1 MNCMHMTP
9 VRGVHYRSS
18 RQHLLRRG
26 LCWTKVSAFVGCFV
40 LASSSLVA
48 LPQSLDAAGGGRV
61 ATRASASLVRQHRPG
76 AWSVLSVQASNPLGK
91 DGKGTDG
98 EGMVS
103 VYFPDT
109 VDKQYVR
116 RLWVPAGGRRNAFL
130 PFRMP
135 AGLPP
140 SDSSIELQMATITL
154 GEDSREVFQRREGDP
169 LTETILLSV
178 DHEPVKTMALYRRN
192 PIDER
197 QRTIELDADA
207 GDLLHV
213 ARQAA
218 KLSTM
223 VTRYEEDFL
232 PPWPE
237 ALEQFHT
244 ILLCGDRL
252 LHDSAGLAAL
262 RSWLRDGGRLWI
274 MLDKTPPSMLT
285 ALLGNRLDL
294 REVDR
299 VELDLF
305 EIESINRRTGEVTV
319 DACDFERPVEF
330 VRVAT
335 AEDDVTSRIN
345 GWPATIWLPYGE
357 GEVLV
362 TTLGPRGWMTEFDE
376 RPTEALTTMMTRF
389 FSVPEGKLE
398 PKIVEDAVTKQIG
411 YTIPSRSFAIGLLAA
426 CCGGLG
432 AAGLVLARNNRLQH
446 FAWIAPLIA
455 VTAAGVFVATG
466 VANSTSVPPSV
477 AALEIQRVIPQSNEL
492 RIEGMAAI
500 YDPRSRQVSWDAGQ
514 RQWAVPLPASDG
526 EVRRLVWR
534 DDDELLP
541 ENFSTAAGSVG
552 TTRLRGGQP
561 SAKPI
566 GVSARFGAD
575 GIEGWFSAAADGNGA
590 LPSAAVIVQT
600 AMPGLA
606 LSVAPDGGFV
616 GRSTATLPP
625 GEYAVGSL
633 LSDEEARRHAVLQT
647 LLDPTDPWSFP
658 EEPSLFFWSD
668 DVAMATSFP
677 EDFAAVGAALQ
688 VVPLT
693 LLPTPPASP
702 FSVPA
707 TFLRPTVESG
717 RTGSSTAYNART
729 GQWVKGLT
737 RGGETRLRFEL
748 PAAVRPCRLDR
759 GTLTLRCNLPSR
771 SLRVWAAT
779 GPEPVEVFSRSNP
792 NGVLE
797 IPLSAEHLQL
807 DASGGVHLGIVVGN
821 VETAATTE
829 ASFTDDGLEPF
840 EDTGWQIDY
849 AWLTVDGH
857 TLSASEQP

>member
-1 MNCMHMTP
+1 M
-9 VRGVHYRSS
+9 S
-18 RQHLLRRG
+18 RCVG
-26 LCWTKVSAFVGCFV
+26 LCVGV
-40 LASSSLVA
+40 LISLGVVCTGRCKA
-48 LPQSLDAAGGGRV
+48 ADDAPLGKV
-61 ATRASASLVRQHRPG
+61 ATRAAASLVRQHRPG
-76 AWSVLSVQASNPLGK
+76 AWSVLSVQASNPLTK
-91 DGKGTDG
+91 DGQGSDG

-154 GEDSREVFQRREGDP
+154 GEGNREVFQRREGDP

-178 DHEPVKTMALYRRN
+178 DHEPVKTLALYRKN
-192 PIDER
+192 PVDER
-197 QRTIELDADA
+197 QRTIDLDADA

-252 LHDSAGLAAL
+252 RHDSAGLAAL

-274 MLDKTPPSMLT
+274 MLDKTPTSMLT
-285 ALLGNRLDL
+285 AILGNRLDL
-294 REVDR
+294 TVVDR
-299 VELDLF
+299 VDLDRF
-305 EIESINRRTGEVTV
+305 EIASTNRRSGEVTV
-319 DACDFERPVEF
+319 DSCDFEKPVEF

-335 AEDDVTSRIN
+335 EEDDVASRIN
-345 GWPATIWLPYGE
+345 GWPAAIWLPYGE

-362 TTLGPRGWMTEFDE
+362 TTLGPRGWMSEFE
-376 RPTEALTTMMTRF
+376 EQPTAALTTMMTRF
-389 FSVPEGKLE
+389 FSVPEGRLDPE
-398 PKIVEDAVTKQIG
+398 IVKDAVTRQIG
-411 YTIPSRSFAIGLLAA
+411 YTIPSRSFAMALLAA
-426 CCGGLG
+426 CCAGLG
-432 AAGLVLARNNRLQH
+432 GAGLVLARSNRLQH
-446 FAWIAPLIA
+446 FAWVAPLIA

-466 VANSTSVPPSV
+466 LANSTSVPPSI

-492 RIEGMAAI
+492 RVEGMAAI
-500 YDPRSRQVSWDAGQ
+500 YDPRSRDVAWDAHE

-541 ENFSTAAGSVG
+541 ENFTTAAGSVG
-552 TTRLRGGQP
+552 TTRLRGGVP
-561 SAKPI
+561 SATPL
-566 GVSARFGAD
+566 GATAMFGA
-575 GIEGWFSAAADGNGA
+575 EGLEVSLLEDMTAADRST
-590 LPSAAVIVQT
+590 PSSAVVVQA

-606 LSVAPDGGFV
+606 VHAGADGRFAGSPDAV
-616 GRSTATLPP
+616 LPP
-625 GEYAVGSL
+625 GEYAPGGL
-633 LSDEEARRHAVLQT
+633 LSDEDARRHAVLQE
-647 LLDPTDPWSFP
+647 LLNPVDAWTFPSEPALFIWSDTVTMAETFP
-658 EEPSLFFWSD
+658 EG
-668 DVAMATSFP
+668 
-677 EDFAAVGAALQ
+677 FAGVGASLR
-688 VVPLT
+688 VIPLT
-693 LLPTPPASP
+693 LLRTPPASP
-702 FSVPA
+702 FAVPA
-707 TFLRPTVESG
+707 TFLRPTVEPG
-717 RTGSSTAYNART
+717 RSGSSTAYNART

-748 PAAVRPCRLDR
+748 PAAVRPCRLDS

-771 SLRVWAAT
+771 SLSISAAA
-779 GPEPVEVFSRSNP
+779 GPEPVEIVSRRNP
-792 NGVLE
+792 NGVLT
-797 IPLSAEHLQL
+797 IPLAAEHLEL

-821 VETAATTE
+821 VEAAATTE
-829 ASFTDDGLEPF
+829 TTLGDDGLEPF

-849 AWLTVDGH
+849 VWLSVAGN